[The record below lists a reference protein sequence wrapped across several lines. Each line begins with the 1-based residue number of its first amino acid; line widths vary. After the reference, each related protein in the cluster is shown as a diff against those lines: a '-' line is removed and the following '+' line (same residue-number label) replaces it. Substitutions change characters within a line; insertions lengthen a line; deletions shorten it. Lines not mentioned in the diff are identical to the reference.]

1 LKTPFEDLDNSRSP
15 EVASLRSLSHILTTE
30 GANSAAFQEWLEQYG
45 YLSEVGTDISIH
57 RWRENPSALLA
68 PDLASPATVK
78 TRIGTPKKTVQKR
91 LDLKN
96 KVTEV
101 YSRLLAQL
109 RWHFLALEK
118 LWIPR
123 GILLES
129 GDIFFLQYEEVQ
141 EILLSKN
148 EINVKQIIEE
158 RRQQFQADL
167 DLTNLPYIV
176 YGQPPKREFLRSN
189 LTPKKRLEGIGAS
202 AGQIEGRV
210 KILES
215 LQGITIE
222 PNTILVV
229 PYTDSGWSPVLSR
242 ATGIIAEV
250 GGQLS
255 HGAIIAREYGIPAVM
270 EVHGA
275 IANLQDGQ
283 LVRIDGSRG
292 IVEVLSD

>member
-1 LKTPFEDLDNSRSP
+1 M
-15 EVASLRSLSHILTTE
+15 RSLSRILATE
-30 GANSAAFQEWLEQYG
+30 GANSAAFEEWVERYG
-45 YLSEVGTDISIH
+45 YLSEVGTDISIP
-57 RWRENPSALLA
+57 RWRENPGALLP
-68 PDLASPATVK
+68 PDLPPPATVTTRQGKPRK
-78 TRIGTPKKTVQKR
+78 TAQKR

-96 KVTEV
+96 NVTEV
-101 YSRLLAQL
+101 YSRLLAHL

-118 LWIPR
+118 LWLSA
-123 GILLES
+123 GILEES
-129 GDIFFLQYEEVQ
+129 GDIFFLRYEEIR
-141 EILLSKN
+141 ELFLSQKGV
-148 EINVKQIIEE
+148 NVKRIIEQ

-189 LTPKKRLEGIGAS
+189 LTPKKRWDGIGAS
-202 AGQIEGRV
+202 AGQVEGRV
-210 KILES
+210 KILAS

-242 ATGIIAEV
+242 AAGIIAEV

-275 IANLQDGQ
+275 IENLQDGQ
-283 LVRIDGSRG
+283 LVRLDGSRG